1 MGWVKGKVIGT
12 GKRVDEAREGK
23 EKEKAKGGMGDDLSR
38 CYLR

>member
-12 GKRVDEAREGK
+12 GKRVDEEREG
-23 EKEKAKGGMGDDLSR
+23 KEKAKGGMGDDLSR